1 MSSLTKTE
9 NIRATEVWFTQNMLY
24 LRLED
29 GREIGAPLDWFPKLI
44 GASEEERNGWR
55 LVGNGIGIHWEML
68 DEDVSVKALLE

>member
-29 GREIGAPLDWFPKLI
+29 GREIGAPLDWFPKLF

>member
-9 NIRATEVWFTQNMLY
+9 NIRATKVWFTQNMLY

-44 GASEEERNGWR
+44 NASDDERNGWR
-55 LVGNGIGIHWEML
+55 LIGNGIGIHWEAL